1 MLHILLRKDKST
13 LRFYTFATKKDMNI
27 IIIGATSGI
36 GYGLLKKY
44 AVPGNTIGILG
55 RRKSILKELERCYP
69 SKVITCAADISRQ
82 EEMSKAIRYFQ
93 SQIQT
98 IDIVILCS
106 GIGELNPS
114 LDFNIEYPTLLTNVV
129 GWTHVID
136 AFYNILNHQG
146 FGHLVAI
153 TSIGG
158 LRGEAQAPA
167 YSASKAYQINYIEAL
182 RKRAYKDGRVDVT
195 DIRQGLV
202 NTRMAKG
209 ENLFWVMPVE
219 KVACQIIKAIRQKKS
234 KVYVTKR
241 WHILAIIIKNLP
253 YSLFKRM

>member
-1 MLHILLRKDKST
+1 
-13 LRFYTFATKKDMNI
+13 MNI

-36 GYGLLKKY
+36 GLDLLKRY
-44 AVPGNTIGILG
+44 AVSGNKIGILG
-55 RRKSILKELERCYP
+55 RRRTILKELEESYP
-69 SKVITCAADISRQ
+69 SKIITCAADISRK
-82 EEMSKAIRYFQ
+82 EEMSKAVRYFQ

-98 IDIVILCS
+98 IDLVIVCS
-106 GIGELNPS
+106 GIGELNSS
-114 LDFNIEYPTLLTNVV
+114 LDFNIECPTLLTNVV

-136 AFYNILNHQG
+136 TFYNILTHQG

-158 LRGEAQAPA
+158 LRGEPQAPA
-167 YSASKAYQINYIEAL
+167 YSASKAYQINYMEAL
-182 RKRAYKDGRVDVT
+182 RKKAYKDGRVSVT
-195 DIRQGLV
+195 DIRPGLV

-219 KVACQIIKAIRQKKS
+219 KVVSQIVKAIKQNKS
-234 KVYVTKR
+234 KAYVTKR

-253 YSLFKRM
+253 YFLFKRM